1 MRSAILSILVIILI
15 IILKKNCK
23 ESFSNYILV
32 NEPVNNFY
40 MRFIDF
46 ILSNRHP
53 KDNYI
58 VQDKYGYTHLIDPR
72 YDPRVVN
79 PQFFFDEGYRYDFVW
94 NNPNQKLIPL

>member
-1 MRSAILSILVIILI
+1 MRLVILSILVIILI
-15 IILKKNCK
+15 IILTKNYK

-32 NEPVNNFY
+32 NEPINNFY

-46 ILSNRHP
+46 ILNNRHP

-58 VQDKYGYTHLIDPR
+58 VQDKYGYTHLIDP
-72 YDPRVVN
+72 N
-79 PQFFFDEGYRYDFVW
+79 TTQSCKSSIFFDEGYRYDFVW

>member
-1 MRSAILSILVIILI
+1 MRLVILSILVITLI
-15 IILKKNCK
+15 IILTKNYK

-32 NEPVNNFY
+32 NEPINNFY

-46 ILSNRHP
+46 ILNNRHP

-72 YDPRVVN
+72 HDPRVVN